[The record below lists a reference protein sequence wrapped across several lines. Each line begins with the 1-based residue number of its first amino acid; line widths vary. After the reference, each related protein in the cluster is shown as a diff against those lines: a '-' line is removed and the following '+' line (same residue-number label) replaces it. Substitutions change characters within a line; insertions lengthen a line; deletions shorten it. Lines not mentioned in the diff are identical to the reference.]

1 MRIAVIVDVIGI
13 VVSVISTIVTVI
25 SIYTTEKHL
34 NQKSNRPK
42 PR

>member
-25 SIYTTEKHL
+25 SIYTTEKHM
-34 NQKSNRPK
+34 NQKSNRPLQ
-42 PR
+42 R